1 MCSNTKNVLCCF
13 VLCSVVK
20 GKAALKEPSI
30 GFMETVQPKV
40 AILLC
45 TYNGERY
52 LHDQLASF
60 QTQAHANWTLW
71 VSDDGSN
78 DSTLALLEA
87 YKQKWPSG
95 KLSIVRGP
103 AKGFA
108 ANFLS
113 LTCNPEISADY
124 YAYSDQDDIWVTDK
138 LERAVQWL
146 QTVPPDVPALYCS
159 RTRLVD
165 EQRNEICLS
174 TLFTKPSSFRNA
186 LMQSIAGANTMVFNH
201 AARLLLCEAG
211 ADVPIRSHD
220 WWTYLVVTGCGGKVY
235 YDTEPSLDYRQHTSN
250 LVGTNATW
258 QARLKRV
265 RMLMQG
271 DFRDWND
278 GNIVALR
285 RLQSK
290 LTLENCEILERFAKA
305 RDMGLILRLFNLKRC
320 GIYRQTFL
328 GNWGLLV
335 AAFFKKI

>member
-1 MCSNTKNVLCCF
+1 MRSNTKNVLCCF

-113 LTCNPEISADY
+113 LTCKLEISADY

-165 EQRNEICLS
+165 EQLQEIGIS
-174 TLFTKPSSFRNA
+174 PLFTKPPSFQNA
-186 LMQSIAGANTMVFNH
+186 LMQSIAGANTMVFNN
-201 AARLLLCEAG
+201 AARSLLCEAG

-220 WWTYLVVTGCGGKVY
+220 WWAYLVVTGCGGVVY
-235 YDTEPSLDYRQHTSN
+235 YDTKSSLDYRQHTGN

-258 QARLKRV
+258 QARWQRV

-271 DFRDWND
+271 DFSGWNE

-285 RLQSK
+285 RLQGK
-290 LTLENCEILERFAKA
+290 LTLENREILERFAKA

-328 GNWGLLV
+328 GNLGLFI

>member
-1 MCSNTKNVLCCF
+1 MDTLQS
-13 VLCSVVK
+13 
-20 GKAALKEPSI
+20 
-30 GFMETVQPKV
+30 KV

-220 WWTYLVVTGCGGKVY
+220 WWAYLVVTGCGGKVY

-258 QARLKRV
+258 QARLKRI

-271 DFRDWND
+271 DFRSWND
-278 GNIVALR
+278 GNIAALR

-328 GNWGLLV
+328 GNLGLFI

>member
-1 MCSNTKNVLCCF
+1 M
-13 VLCSVVK
+13 
-20 GKAALKEPSI
+20 SI
-30 GFMETVQPKV
+30 AQLKV

-60 QTQAHANWTLW
+60 QTQAHANWTSW

-113 LTCNPEISADY
+113 LTCKPEIEADY
-124 YAYSDQDDIWVTDK
+124 YAYADQDDIWMADK
-138 LERAVQWL
+138 LERAVTWL
-146 QTVPPDVPALYCS
+146 KTVPADAPALYCS

-220 WWTYLVVTGCGGKVY
+220 WWAYLVVTGCGGKVY

-258 QARLKRV
+258 QARLKRI

-271 DFRDWND
+271 DFRSWND
-278 GNIVALR
+278 GNIAALR

-305 RDMGLILRLFNLKRC
+305 RDMELKLRLFNLKRC

-328 GNWGLLV
+328 GNLGLFI

>member
-1 MCSNTKNVLCCF
+1 MFCVMKSKSSLKNV
-13 VLCSVVK
+13 
-20 GKAALKEPSI
+20 SI
-30 GFMETVQPKV
+30 ACMDIEQPKI

-52 LHDQLASF
+52 LGEQLASF
-60 QTQAHANWTLW
+60 QAQTHVNWDVW
-71 VSDDGSN
+71 ASDDGSS

-87 YKQKWPSG
+87 CKQKWPPG
-95 KLSIVRGP
+95 KLSIVQGP

-113 LTCNPEISADY
+113 LTCKSEIEADY
-124 YAYSDQDDIWVTDK
+124 YAYADQDDIWMADK
-138 LERAVQWL
+138 LERAVTWL
-146 QTVPPDVPALYCS
+146 KTVPADVPALYCS

-220 WWTYLVVTGCGGKVY
+220 WWAYLVVTGCGGKVY

-258 QARLKRV
+258 QARLKRI

-271 DFRDWND
+271 DFRSWND
-278 GNIVALR
+278 GNIAALR